1 MYGWVIDGLM
11 IWVGYMWMVWVM
23 ADLYVE
29 GLLLWVSYRW
39 MA

>member
-23 ADLYVE
+23 ADLFCGRFVVMGE
-29 GLLLWVSYRW
+29 L
-39 MA
+39 